1 MINAPVDVKL
11 ESEEAVRVVTVA
23 TAGVVAPRVPLTTA
37 VVSVSPATEV
47 VVAPSVSEVDPSVKL
62 LFANKLFGTVAEFA
76 AAMLVPSTYTA
87 RSAGWVQITSL
98 EPAEKLTR
106 LPELL
111 EDSTV
116 FRLSVLPLDVYVPTP
131 TSHSPKDKL
140 EIA

>member
-1 MINAPVDVKL
+1 MPLAGVGRCPVVPLLMINAPVDVKL
-11 ESEEAVRVVTVA
+11 ESEEAVNAPVVMLGIVA
-23 TAGVVAPRVPLTTA
+23 
-37 VVSVSPATEV
+37 
-47 VVAPSVSEVDPSVKL
+47 
-62 LFANKLFGTVAEFA
+62 FVAE
-76 AAMLVPSTYTA
+76 SKYTA

-131 TSHSPKDKL
+131 TSHSPNDKL